1 LVKGAIS
8 NTKVILLLTVVI
20 AVGSVFT
27 ILSFLSTSGL
37 IGQIE
42 EVRVLTESLEIP
54 VPTIVIDAPPPA
66 SQPVVIE
73 TVIPPPSGFQTS
85 DQDLISAFLD
95 SIGATVTETF
105 TVVADVM
112 LVDANQEQV
121 IEQTF
126 LQVQPLDPRTVIT
139 VADEEIEPLRF
150 FINTDFSSQLADN
163 GKNFHQF
170 SGWDVIRD
178 SGGAFGVP
186 ITITTTTT
194 CSGVPNTGLCV
205 QTVGNKNKDDST
217 FNGGVLYGLTKVID
231 MSDWTR
237 EGQVFVRL
245 DYSCNPAFSQNSQIK
260 LNVGAQTSIGRILP
274 CVAQGSFSEEV
285 SSLMGN
291 SNTLTM
297 QFGAGVLNP
306 DKFRVDAKYNNAQVI
321 GNSIAKRDAIETLQT
336 LSIIQNDQE
345 QRILDLGFIDI
356 ALTGKTI
363 FDNEQVSVTGT
374 LETRIDDKTISKH
387 DVTGFGVTANNEI
400 ALRIEG
406 QDSLIFKLDEQFYE
420 PNSFHTFKV
429 LLNDFIVNV
438 GEGADQRTFEYHI
451 PFLTYFLEFNV
462 LPNEI
467 VAFNT
472 ENRAISVSVND
483 STLITCG
490 LSAGSDPIAEPKVLP
505 PVVSVISGGLTLA
518 TTNPESGSNQLGLG
532 ERAEFC
538 STIPELPRNTVITFK
553 IGNSFFDVNS
563 PATQANYFVKCT
575 DQGCSSNIGF
585 VSMP

>member
-1 LVKGAIS
+1 MVAKGGIS
-8 NTKVILLLTVVI
+8 NTKLILLLTVVI
-20 AVGSVFT
+20 AIGSVFT
-27 ILSFLSTSGL
+27 ILSFLSTSGI

-42 EVRVLTESLEIP
+42 EVKIITESLEIP
-54 VPTIVIDAPPPA
+54 VPTFIVDAPPT
-66 SQPVVIE
+66 QPVEIQTE
-73 TVIPPPSGFQTS
+73 IPPPSGFQTS

-105 TVVADVM
+105 TVVADVK

-121 IEQTF
+121 IEQSF

-150 FINTDFSSQLADN
+150 FINTDFSSQLADD
-163 GKNFHQF
+163 GKKFHQF

-178 SGGAFGVP
+178 TGGASGVP

-194 CSGVPNTGLCV
+194 CSGVPNTGLCA
-205 QTVGNKNKDDST
+205 QTVGNKNNDDSVT
-217 FNGGVLYGLTKVID
+217 NAGVLYGLTRDID

-237 EGQVFVRL
+237 EGQIFVRL
-245 DYSCNPAFSQNSQIK
+245 DYSCNTAFSLNSLIIIK
-260 LNVGAQTSIGRILP
+260 IGAQTAIERTLP
-274 CVAQGSFSEEV
+274 CVAQGSFNEEV
-285 SSLMGN
+285 SVLMGN
-291 SNTLTM
+291 SNTLTV
-297 QFGAGVLNP
+297 QFGARTINP
-306 DKFRVDAKYNNAQVI
+306 DKFRVDAKYNNPQVI
-321 GNSIAKRDAIETLQT
+321 GNSIVKREAIETLQT
-336 LSIIQNDQE
+336 FSIIQNDQE

-356 ALTGKTI
+356 ALRGQTI

-387 DVTGFGVTANNEI
+387 DVTGFGVTTNNEI
-400 ALRIEG
+400 ALRVQG
-406 QDSLIFKLDEQFYE
+406 QDSLIFKLDDQFFE
-420 PNSFHTFKV
+420 PETFHTFKA

-438 GEGADQRTFEYHI
+438 GTGADQRTFEYHI
-451 PFLTYFLEFNV
+451 PFLIYFLEFNV

-472 ENRAISVSVND
+472 DNRAISVSVND

-505 PVVSVISGGLTLA
+505 PVVSVISGGLTLT

-538 STIPELPRNTVITFK
+538 GTIPELPRNTVITFK
-553 IGNSFFDVNS
+553 INNSFFDVNS